1 MTLHLYLGVEG
12 VLLRRTDPEGNGES
26 GFELVP
32 HALNFLRWASLKFE
46 CHWLTRL
53 DRDGGFVETERAFK
67 AALGLPET
75 SGELDLLF
83 HLVQPT
89 YWETCKLEGI
99 DLDSDFRWIDDDP
112 DQESLVV
119 LKRRGLE
126 HRLLLCREPN
136 DLAKFACLL
145 EPLSDLPEEW

>member
-32 HALNFLRWASLKFE
+32 HALNFLRWASVKFE

-53 DRDGGFVETERAFK
+53 DHDGGFEETERAFK
-67 AALGLPET
+67 AALGLTER

-99 DLDSDFRWIDDDP
+99 DLDSDFKWIDDNP
-112 DQESLVV
+112 DQEALAGLNRRSLMD
-119 LKRRGLE
+119 
-126 HRLLLCREPN
+126 RLMICRTP
-136 DLAKFACLL
+136 DDFARIMCQLTPM
-145 EPLSDLPEEW
+145 EVIPHGW